1 MTESMMKKQTMD
13 KRDLARLVDYYRM
26 RVEGFDKERLEWLER
41 LDGLRLTQEESH
53 KMEWELRRRTDEILE
68 LQNCLSESNIAMNHE
83 RKQVINLTEELE
95 SAKVRTKEDR
105 RRLVQLLQLAEPIEQ
120 TIKLYYDRR
129 PEKLEKFSTVS
140 TGGGYCGY
148 DPDSISLGKSLM
160 TSTGKHNIQ
169 ISSNSNNNSISNSKK
184 MKKNSSYNN
193 ITTTGNSQ
201 FHTQNNTFNNKAH
214 LNISNCKGCTR
225 VNSIQNMHSAGKNSS
240 MNNKCNKCLNINN
253 TINLYSPKLEY
264 RIPPSDEKQQ
274 IVRTILLPN
283 EDTDQTLKEENEF
296 LRSQLNSMKNL
307 YENQI
312 FKLDEDRRL
321 REEEIRLRDMN
332 YKDKLEDLVRKNQ
345 KLDRL
350 NYELT
355 KDHMQLK
362 YDSSNTEKRLYEE
375 LEMIKLQNEAL
386 SVSLKELMH
395 RASLDKETTKTDYE
409 RKTREITNVMRTQV
423 KTQEENNNIIKEQYK
438 QIQKIYSTRVK
449 ELEEKLKYLTDK
461 YKNLENKRNNEI
473 EGYINEINMM
483 RKRLKSYEEYIGKV
497 RRYLANGDEVD
508 SEEAKR
514 VINDM
519 ENTKVNF
526 YLKHL

>member
-1 MTESMMKKQTMD
+1 MTESTIKKETMD

-26 RVEGFDKERLEWLER
+26 RVEGFEKERIEWLER
-41 LDGLRLTQEESH
+41 LEGLKLTQEESH

-68 LQNCLSESNIAMNHE
+68 LQNTLNDSNIALNHE

-95 SAKVRTKEDR
+95 SAKIRTKEDR

-129 PEKLEKFSTVS
+129 PEKLEKFSTAS
-140 TGGGYCGY
+140 TSSNY
-148 DPDSISLGKSLM
+148 DPESISLNKSLRAGKK
-160 TSTGKHNIQ
+160 TSHTTSHTM
-169 ISSNSNNNSISNSKK
+169 SSTKILNKTNLSCKACSSSKVNLTPNK
-184 MKKNSSYNN
+184 SYNKSRC
-193 ITTTGNSQ
+193 ICI
-201 FHTQNNTFNNKAH
+201 A
-214 LNISNCKGCTR
+214 
-225 VNSIQNMHSAGKNSS
+225 
-240 MNNKCNKCLNINN
+240 N

-264 RIPPSDEKQQ
+264 RIPTSDEKQQ
-274 IVRTILLPN
+274 VVRTIVLPN

-296 LRSQLNSMKNL
+296 LRTQLNNLKIL

-312 FKLDEDRRL
+312 YNLDEDRRL

-332 YKDKLEDLVRKNQ
+332 YKSKIDELTKKNQ

-386 SVSLKELMH
+386 SVSLRDLMH
-395 RASLDKETTKTDYE
+395 RANVDKETTKTDYE
-409 RKTREITNVMRTQV
+409 RKTREITSVMRTQV

-438 QIQKIYSTRVK
+438 QIQKIYTTRVK
-449 ELEEKLKYLTDK
+449 ELEDKLKYLTDK
-461 YKNLENKRNNEI
+461 YKNLETKRSNEI
-473 EGYINEINMM
+473 EGYINEINLM
-483 RKRLKSYEEYIGKV
+483 RKRLKSYEEYVVKV
-497 RRYLANGDEVD
+497 RRYLAGGEEVD
-508 SEEAKR
+508 GDEAKR
-514 VINDM
+514 VLNDM
-519 ENTKVNF
+519 ENTKVS
-526 YLKHL
+526 

>member
-1 MTESMMKKQTMD
+1 MTESTMKKETMD

-26 RVEGFDKERLEWLER
+26 RVEGFEKERIEWLER
-41 LDGLRLTQEESH
+41 LEGLRLTQEESH

-68 LQNCLSESNIAMNHE
+68 LQNTLSESNIALNHE

-95 SAKVRTKEDR
+95 SAKIRTKEDR

-129 PEKLEKFSTVS
+129 PEKLEKFSTAS
-140 TGGGYCGY
+140 TANNY
-148 DPDSISLGKSLM
+148 DPDSISLNKSLRA
-160 TSTGKHNIQ
+160 STGKKSMHTTSSTKNI
-169 ISSNSNNNSISNSKK
+169 KR
-184 MKKNSSYNN
+184 NSSYTNVTTNTQSN
-193 ITTTGNSQ
+193 IL
-201 FHTQNNTFNNKAH
+201 NKTN
-214 LNISNCKGCTR
+214 LSCKGCSR
-225 VNSIQNMHSAGKNSS
+225 VNSTQNKSL
-240 MNNKCNKCLNINN
+240 NKCNKCINICN

-264 RIPPSDEKQQ
+264 RIPTSDEKQQ
-274 IVRTILLPN
+274 VVRTIVLPN

-296 LRSQLNSMKNL
+296 LRTQLNNLKIL

-332 YKDKLEDLVRKNQ
+332 YKEKIEDLTKKNH

-355 KDHMQLK
+355 KDHMTLK

-375 LEMIKLQNEAL
+375 LEMVKLQNEAL

-409 RKTREITNVMRTQV
+409 RKTREITSVMRTQV

-438 QIQKIYSTRVK
+438 QIQKIYTTRVK
-449 ELEEKLKYLTDK
+449 ELEDKLKYLTDK
-461 YKNLENKRNNEI
+461 YKNLETKRSNEI
-473 EGYINEINMM
+473 EGYINEINLM
-483 RKRLKSYEEYIGKV
+483 RKRLKSYEEYVGKV
-497 RRYLANGDEVD
+497 RRYLAGGEEVDGDE
-508 SEEAKR
+508 AKT
-514 VINDM
+514 VLNDM
-519 ENTKVNF
+519 QNTKVKL
-526 YLKHL
+526 Y